1 MRYVQSVIDS
11 NEEAV
16 HSNQYQAYKSLS
28 EAFRGVTYET
38 FYPHKVVIGDPAQCA
53 AADRGDSCI
62 GDYQHQSAGRFRWHW
77 PGEDPGFDGSLCARS
92 HAASLRNRA
101 QWEEG
106 PAWLIFPTPA
116 PSRRSLNPRDG
127 IPV

>member
-38 FYPHKVVIGDPAQCA
+38 FFPHKVVIGDPAQCA
-53 AADRGDSCI
+53 ARIAEIRAL

-77 PGEDPGFDGSLCARS
+77 PAEDPGFDGSLCARS
-92 HAASLRNRA
+92 HAASLRNREIGRA
-101 QWEEG
+101 H
-106 PAWLIFPTPA
+106 
-116 PSRRSLNPRDG
+116 
-127 IPV
+127 V